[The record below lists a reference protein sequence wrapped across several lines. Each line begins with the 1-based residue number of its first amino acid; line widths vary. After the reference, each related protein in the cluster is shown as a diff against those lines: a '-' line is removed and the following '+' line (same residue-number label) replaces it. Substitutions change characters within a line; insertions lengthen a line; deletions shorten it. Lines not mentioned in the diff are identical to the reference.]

1 MKKANNTSEQTDLT
15 LALEQIVDC
24 LFTVNSH
31 SSAGTDRDKGDRLQ
45 IMKKVKKVGNS
56 DDEVNLGG
64 MDRNCVRGVMQTFLV
79 DYTRKVEQNYGKG
92 ASGNLLPLCKFMLVI
107 GHSPNGKR
115 NWSQVERQLY
125 IEAEKALADHLLEL
139 SGYGKVSVS
148 KE

>member
-1 MKKANNTSEQTDLT
+1 MKKANNTSEQADLT
-15 LALEQIVDC
+15 SALEQVVDC

-31 SSAGTDRDKGDRLQ
+31 GSAADRVKGDRLQ
-45 IMKKVKKVGNS
+45 LMKKVKKVGNL
-56 DDEVNLGG
+56 DEEVNLGG
-64 MDRNCVRGVMQTFLV
+64 MNRDCVRGVVQTFLV
-79 DYTRKVEQNYGKG
+79 DYTRKVEQIYGKN

-115 NWSQVERQLY
+115 NWSRTEHQLY
-125 IEAEKALADHLLEL
+125 VEAEKALADHLLEL